1 MLQRGDGKVR
11 HDVTDTENSNQ
22 KAEPGKVKAEP
33 VAQKGPQKV
42 IRIKKY
48 ANRRL
53 YNTASSSYVTLEHLA
68 VMVKEGVDFAVE
80 DAKSGE
86 DITRSVLTQIIFEAE
101 GKGQHLM
108 PISFL
113 RQLIGFYGDSLQSLV
128 PSYLELSMASFSKNQ
143 EQMRHYV
150 KDAFGGMNPFKQF
163 EEMGRQNIAMYQ
175 RAMNMFNPFAP
186 QEHDN
191 ENPAPQLPA
200 PQPSAGGDDIGA
212 LKAKLEAIQRQL
224 DELAKKK

>member
-1 MLQRGDGKVR
+1 MAK
-11 HDVTDTENSNQ
+11 TN
-22 KAEPGKVKAEP
+22 EPT
-33 VAQKGPQKV
+33 
-42 IRIKKY
+42 IIKKY

-68 VMVKEGVDFAVE
+68 KMVKEGVDFAVE

-150 KDAFGGMNPFKQF
+150 KDAFVGMNPFKQF

-186 QEHDN
+186 QEPDN
-191 ENPAPQLPA
+191 ENPAPNQPPA
-200 PQPSAGGDDIGA
+200 PPASAGGDDIGS

>member
-1 MLQRGDGKVR
+1 MR
-11 HDVTDTENSNQ
+11 HDVTDTDNDNT
-22 KAEPGKVKAEP
+22 KVEMTGAKGDHSG
-33 VAQKGPQKV
+33 QKGAPKV

-68 VMVKEGVDFAVE
+68 KMVKDGVDFAVE

-128 PSYLELSMASFSKNQ
+128 PSYLELSMASFAKNQ

-163 EEMGRQNIAMYQ
+163 EEMGRQNMAMYQ

-186 QEHDN
+186 QDPEN
-191 ENPAPQLPA
+191 ENPAPPVPPA
-200 PQPSAGGDDIGA
+200 APSAAPDDIGS